1 MEPSS
6 TAKEADHSEDGW
18 QHVHQEDQI
27 IRSARG
33 LNCKGKTLHMGS
45 QCPPGRILTPTLP
58 KLTGGSDISLSV
70 SPYHPLHPVLF
81 LFLFFFFFGFPGGSD
96 GKESA

>member
-1 MEPSS
+1 
-6 TAKEADHSEDGW
+6 
-18 QHVHQEDQI
+18 
-27 IRSARG
+27 
-33 LNCKGKTLHMGS
+33 MGS
-45 QCPPGRILTPTLP
+45 QCPPGRMTPTLP

-81 LFLFFFFFGFPGGSD
+81 LFLFLFLFFFFGFPGGSD

>member
-1 MEPSS
+1 
-6 TAKEADHSEDGW
+6 
-18 QHVHQEDQI
+18 
-27 IRSARG
+27 
-33 LNCKGKTLHMGS
+33 MGS

-81 LFLFFFFFGFPGGSD
+81 HFLFIFVFFFGFPGGSD